1 MLELLKSGEV
11 FLYANIIVA
20 LVALS
25 ISIQRVHALWFKF
38 GRATEDLLKD
48 VFGFL
53 EAGSFARALQLC
65 STLDHPL
72 NTIFKA
78 ALMRANRSE
87 KEIRRAVEVAA
98 IGEMPRLRRG
108 TVYMPQLSNVATL
121 FGLIGTIRGLIIS
134 FSGMSGGDAATRQA
148 MLSQG
153 ISIAFYNTFFG
164 LTVAVLVIVAY
175 MMILGKQNKLMAQM
189 EHGSAKLVDHLLTQ
203 QTMGKESMKKSA

>member
-25 ISIQRVHALWFKF
+25 ITIQRVHALWFKF
-38 GRATEDLLKD
+38 GRSTEDLLKEIFAF
-48 VFGFL
+48 V

-65 STLDHPL
+65 NNQDHPI
-72 NTIFKA
+72 NSIFKA
-78 ALMRANRSE
+78 ALMRANRPE

-134 FSGMSGGDAATRQA
+134 FSGVAGGDAATRQA
-148 MLSQG
+148 LLSQG

-164 LTVAVLVIVAY
+164 LTVAVMVIVAY
-175 MMILGKQNKLMAQM
+175 MMILGKQNTLMQQM
-189 EHGSAKLVDHLLTQ
+189 EHGSAKMIDRLLVHQ
-203 QTMGKESMKKSA
+203 SMGGEMKKSA